1 LNESLESVL
10 LVMNY
15 NLTVYSFPKGKVNK
29 GETGIDCAKREV
41 WEEVGYDISKK
52 ISEKEYLEFV
62 CEETG
67 QPQRMYIISGVDEN
81 HKFTTSTRFEIGLIE
96 WVKINEIRKSDGRF
110 VYLQPFI

>member
-1 LNESLESVL
+1 MKKHKQYAKTIPLFGAILLNETLESVL

-52 ISEKEYLEFV
+52 ISEKEYLEFI

-67 QPQRMYIISGVDEN
+67 
-81 HKFTTSTRFEIGLIE
+81 
-96 WVKINEIRKSDGRF
+96 
-110 VYLQPFI
+110 